1 MGKKMIIITAATGL
15 ISFGGAFGVAWLTG
29 APRQAATQGGT
40 EDSLAGA
47 RHEPNLA
54 ESGLLGSNLDEAGES
69 RMKRA
74 MTEKRLKSLIYEVR
88 EKIQEYESRIESL
101 RTQQERLE
109 IARESIRNDVAN
121 LEHLRVEL
129 AAAVA
134 GLKEQRD
141 KLDKS
146 MIEVAKTERANL
158 ESLAAAYDKMD
169 SASAGKILASLGQT
183 QGGNGDDA
191 VKILHYMTERTKA
204 NLLAELAAAEP
215 AVAAQFC
222 QKLKRI
228 REKE

>member
-1 MGKKMIIITAATGL
+1 MGKKMIIITAAIGL

-29 APRQAATQGGT
+29 APRQTPSPGA
-40 EDSLAGA
+40 EDAFAGA
-47 RHEPNLA
+47 HHEPNLA
-54 ESGLLGSNLDEAGES
+54 ESAVFGSSLDEAAKS
-69 RMKRA
+69 QMKRA

-109 IARESIRNDVAN
+109 IVRESLRNDITN
-121 LEHLRVEL
+121 LENLRVEL

-134 GLKEQRD
+134 SLKEQRD

-146 MIEVAKTERANL
+146 RIEIAKMERANF
-158 ESLAAAYDKMD
+158 ESIAAAYDKMD
-169 SASAGKILASLGQT
+169 SASASKILVSISQT

-204 NLLAELAAAEP
+204 NVLAELAAAEP

-222 QKLKRI
+222 QRLKTI
-228 REKE
+228 KEKE